1 MLNISKKRKW
11 KTYDKRDD
19 TDIYYPYHLSK
30 KQRGEYLNTWFEG
43 QKAGLSKKG
52 IIYRDEMIT
61 FKQCDEDT
69 AIHLYHRKFNPV
81 SINIMCP
88 IGAKFNYNAS
98 NEPLY
103 NMKFQ
108 IHSIDDSSY
117 GIWWDNKSLEE
128 LKKIRNQLMII
139 ISWMPVING
148 ELLLNLC
155 IDFGADK
162 ESKDYN

>member
-19 TDIYYPYHLSK
+19 TDMYYTYKLLK
-30 KQRGEYLNTWFEG
+30 RKRGDYLNTWFEG
-43 QKAGLSKKG
+43 QRAGLSKKN

-61 FKQCDEDT
+61 LKECDADT
-69 AIHLYHRKFNPV
+69 SSHLYHRNFNPV
-81 SINIMCP
+81 SITIMCP
-88 IGAKFNYNAS
+88 VGAKFSYNAL

-117 GIWWDNKSLEE
+117 GIWWDNKTLEE
-128 LKKIRNQLMII
+128 LTKVRNRLMII
-139 ISWMPVING
+139 ISQIPVING

-155 IDFGADK
+155 VDFGADK